1 MYFKQRSIIF
11 CLNYRAMY
19 AASLVLLAY
28 GYLLRFYQQPS
39 AVVYDDVLFEHFIRT
54 WYVPGILCTGAVILI
69 IAAGAHAL
77 QRHDLRAKRVLYDRD
92 RDRNRNHMSSHP

>member
-69 IAAGAHAL
+69 IAAVAHAL
-77 QRHDLRAKRVLYDRD
+77 QRHDLRAKRVLYIH
-92 RDRNRNHMSSHP
+92 NHSHVSSHP